1 MAIID
6 FLDKIFGGKDE
17 VTLKTC
23 SVDESND
30 IYYKTLIA
38 EASVNLITKTISRA
52 EFQTFENG
60 KETKK
65 LNYYILNVEANK
77 NKSASLFWRET
88 IEKLLK
94 KGEAL
99 ILLQDNQMFL
109 ADSFTRNEFA
119 FIENTYTNI
128 AIGDYTLSDTKKES
142 EVLYLK
148 DNNSTISNAINGICN
163 DYTKLINSSVK
174 GYQNSKARKGKL
186 KIPTN
191 LPKTLQEEGKLQDH
205 IQTTMADFMDPS
217 KDAVYPETS
226 GFEYTE
232 VAESKGS
239 KSNDSGRETKNF
251 IDDVFDFMAISYGI
265 PPSLLKGDTVDTKDA
280 VNNFLTFCI
289 NPLAKLIT
297 DEINRKMYG
306 YKLYKE
312 RTYAKL
318 DTLNIKTVDLKD
330 IANSI
335 DLLNRNGAL
344 TIDDILRAL
353 GKEPIGGDI
362 GAMRFIT
369 RNLEVLDKVAEEGS
383 ISSYRGGGDDG
394 GEQD

>member
-1 MAIID
+1 VAIID

-318 DTLNIKTVDLKD
+318 DTSNIKTVDLKD

-369 RNLEVLDKVAEEGS
+369 RNLEVLDKVAEDGQV
-383 ISSYRGGGDDG
+383 SSFKGGD
-394 GEQD
+394 

>member
-23 SVDESND
+23 SVDESNN

-88 IEKLLK
+88 IEKLLE

-148 DNNSTISNAINGICN
+148 DNNSTIKNAINGIYN
-163 DYTKLINSSVK
+163 DYTKLINASIK

-251 IDDVFDFMAISYGI
+251 INDVFDFMAISYGI

-318 DTLNIKTVDLKD
+318 DTSNIKTVDLKD

-369 RNLEVLDKVAEEGS
+369 KNLELLDKVAEDGQV
-383 ISSYRGGGDDG
+383 SSFKGGD
-394 GEQD
+394 

>member
-38 EASVNLITKTISRA
+38 EASVNLIAKTISRA

-148 DNNSTISNAINGICN
+148 DNNSTIKNAINGIYN
-163 DYTKLINSSVK
+163 DYTKLINASIK

-251 IDDVFDFMAISYGI
+251 INDVFDFMAISYGI

-318 DTLNIKTVDLKD
+318 DTSNIKTVDLKD

-369 RNLEVLDKVAEEGS
+369 RNLEVLDKVAEDGQV
-383 ISSYRGGGDDG
+383 SSFKGGD
-394 GEQD
+394 

>member
-1 MAIID
+1 VAIID

-23 SVDESND
+23 SVDESNN

-88 IEKLLK
+88 IEKLLE

-148 DNNSTISNAINGICN
+148 DNNSTIKNAINGIYN
-163 DYTKLINSSVK
+163 DYTKLINASIK

-251 IDDVFDFMAISYGI
+251 VNDVFDFMAISYGI

-318 DTLNIKTVDLKD
+318 DTSNIKTVDLKD

-369 RNLEVLDKVAEEGS
+369 KNLELLDKVAEDGQV
-383 ISSYRGGGDDG
+383 SSFKGGD
-394 GEQD
+394 

>member
-318 DTLNIKTVDLKD
+318 DTSNIKTVDLKD

-369 RNLEVLDKVAEEGS
+369 KNLELLDKVAEDGQV
-383 ISSYRGGGDDG
+383 SSFKGGD
-394 GEQD
+394 

>member
-369 RNLEVLDKVAEEGS
+369 KNLELLDKVAEDGQV
-383 ISSYRGGGDDG
+383 SSFTGGD
-394 GEQD
+394 

>member
-318 DTLNIKTVDLKD
+318 DTSNIKTVDLKD

-369 RNLEVLDKVAEEGS
+369 RNLEVLDKVAENGQV
-383 ISSYRGGGDDG
+383 SSFKGGD
-394 GEQD
+394 

>member
-23 SVDESND
+23 SVDESNN

-88 IEKLLK
+88 IEKLLE

-148 DNNSTISNAINGICN
+148 DNNSTIKNAINGIYN
-163 DYTKLINSSVK
+163 DYTKLINASIK

-251 IDDVFDFMAISYGI
+251 VNDVFDFMAISYGI

-318 DTLNIKTVDLKD
+318 DTSNIKTVDLKD

-369 RNLEVLDKVAEEGS
+369 KNLELLDKVAEDGQV
-383 ISSYRGGGDDG
+383 SSFKGGD
-394 GEQD
+394 

>member
-148 DNNSTISNAINGICN
+148 DNNSTIKNAINGIYN
-163 DYTKLINSSVK
+163 DYTKLINSSIK

-318 DTLNIKTVDLKD
+318 DTSNIKTVDLKD

-369 RNLEVLDKVAEEGS
+369 KNLELLDKVAEDGQV
-383 ISSYRGGGDDG
+383 SSFKGGD
-394 GEQD
+394 

>member
-6 FLDKIFGGKDE
+6 FLDRLFGSNDE
-17 VTLKTC
+17 ITLKTC
-23 SVDESND
+23 SVDTANN
-30 IYYKTLIA
+30 IYYKTLIT
-38 EASVNLITKTISRA
+38 EASVNLIAKTISRA
-52 EFQTFENG
+52 EFQTFEKG

-65 LNYYILNVEANK
+65 LNYYMLNVEANK

-94 KGEAL
+94 EGEAL

-109 ADSFTRNEFA
+109 ADSFVRNEFA
-119 FIENTYTNI
+119 FRENIYTELS
-128 AIGDYTLSDTKKES
+128 IGDYPLDDIWRES
-142 EVLYLK
+142 QVLYLK
-148 DNNSTISNAINGICN
+148 DDNSTIRNAINGIYN
-163 DYTKLINSSVK
+163 DYVKLIDSSIK

-191 LPKTLQEEGKLQDH
+191 LPKTLQEEGKLQEH
-205 IQTTMADFMDPS
+205 IQATMKDFMDPS
-217 KDAVYPETS
+217 KDAVYPETN
-226 GFEYTE
+226 GFEYE
-232 VAESKGS
+232 EIDKAKGS

-251 IDDVFDFMAISYGI
+251 IDDMFDFIAVAFGI

-280 VNNFLTFCI
+280 VNNFITFCI
-289 NPLAKLIT
+289 NPLARLIT

-306 YKLYKE
+306 YKLFKE

-318 DTLNIKTVDLKD
+318 DTSNIKAVDLRD

-344 TIDDILRAL
+344 TIDDILRIL
-353 GKEPIGGDI
+353 GKEPLGGDI
-362 GAMRFIT
+362 GNMRFIT
-369 RNLEVLDKVAEEGS
+369 KNLEALDKVLEEGS
-383 ISSYRGGGDDG
+383 ISNTGGGDDG
-394 GEQD
+394 GGQD

>member
-251 IDDVFDFMAISYGI
+251 INDVFDFMAISYGI

-318 DTLNIKTVDLKD
+318 DTSNIKAVDLKD

-369 RNLEVLDKVAEEGS
+369 RNLEVLDKVAETGS
-383 ISSYRGGGDDG
+383 I
-394 GEQD
+394 GEIESTKE